1 MGYVETKEPGETFGD
16 EIISSHTKL
25 KGRNCCLCTATKAFM
40 NKRKSRNCI
49 AERSGVAVCGMIFGR
64 QDKPVLGVPYKNLQ
78 KISGK

>member
-1 MGYVETKEPGETFGD
+1 MGCVETTEPGETFGY

-25 KGRNCCLCTATKAFM
+25 KGRYSCRYKATKAFM

-64 QDKPVLGVPYKNLQ
+64 QDKPVLRIP
-78 KISGK
+78 